1 MSKKSHW
8 LKNYGFLARVYVV
21 VVFFL
26 LLNGLNIFVELK
38 EVIGQRQNLPTGKYD
53 SYIQGTIGGRFLPN
67 TPEFD
72 DFIRRKGLAAEEII
86 KILLEIEA
94 NGDNYTRVD
103 YFRNM
108 DRVMDLEDK
117 YKLQLMGGVV
127 MPFESVVQASRQA
140 MLDHSPL
147 TNEQEIYIKKIQDK
161 YAFRSGLAPAR
172 PMSPIN
178 WWVVSA
184 WILKKY
190 FLLMLF
196 WLSIYLIRFG
206 ERDKS
211 IRIFK
216 RHHSEL
222 GRFIEDRE
230 PYPGNLSL
238 KNELFICP
246 GRLLMRVLLWPKYCW
261 NYPHY
266 ESPAQ
271 MFRFNRLK
279 AEFLRYKPLGYQLTP
294 REEAILLAKARKPVK
309 DIERAVASL
318 FQFPVLVK
326 RSVYIGYLSLFFG
339 VLLQPV
345 ISLAAGYSQKV
356 DAHFYGQDQTMLV
369 EQQNDTGPLIRDGTN
384 ISVQQHEQ
392 NFPDWQAVLPKPMDL
407 QLVFDQ
413 LLKFIEKLK
422 LKLPLLILDIDHV
435 PLTRVVCAARC

>member
-1 MSKKSHW
+1 MFKKSEFLRKHGLW
-8 LKNYGFLARVYVV
+8 LKIGLIALFIVSLGGMNCIIFARDNMKEPDYLTHNKGLDDWNRSDKYV
-21 VVFFL
+21 
-26 LLNGLNIFVELK
+26 G
-38 EVIGQRQNLPTGKYD
+38 
-53 SYIQGTIGGRFLPN
+53 S
-67 TPEFD
+67 EFD
-72 DFIRRKGLAAEEII
+72 DWKSRKEAASKELEII
-86 KILLEIEA
+86 FGKAKAKAE
-94 NGDNYTRVD
+94 NYTLVD
-103 YFRNM
+103 YFQDFEKLM
-108 DRVMDLEDK
+108 VLEDK
-117 YKLQLMGGVV
+117 YNFYLTFPKMLEPLLRLRDAK
-127 MPFESVVQASRQA
+127 ASWKRYEPNA
-140 MLDHSPL
+140 E
-147 TNEQEIYIKKIQDK
+147 EQQYIVGMQQKIQQRDGLYSASSDFNLKEFGLNCLFRLIPK
-161 YAFRSGLAPAR
+161 YL
-172 PMSPIN
+172 I
-178 WWVVSA
+178 
-184 WILKKY
+184 
-190 FLLMLF
+190 LMLF
-196 WLSIYLIRFG
+196 WILIYIIRF
-206 ERDKS
+206 EEHDQAR
-211 IRIFK
+211 RRFQ
-216 RHHSEL
+216 RHHHEL
-222 GRFIEDRE
+222 GRFIDDEE
-230 PYPGNLSL
+230 P
-238 KNELFICP
+238 FP
-246 GRLLMRVLLWPKYCW
+246 GRLSFYDEMLIAPWRFVMRVILWPKYCW

-271 MFRFNRLK
+271 MLRFNRLK